1 MPPSSNPRLPMN
13 EPTQDDP
20 KKQELEVLRRAFTSF
35 TEVTEQ
41 LQKSYD
47 NLQLRIQ
54 QLDLELAR
62 KNEELEQNLREKEE
76 VKNYLDFILQSL
88 TNGVIVVDHEGCV
101 TTFNKT
107 AGLISSL
114 DPALCLGKSLKDLF
128 TNDRLLHLIERLSDS
143 EEATMT
149 QEQEMETQDGHRLKV
164 HVTASPAHDN
174 NGKLIGTVL
183 VLQDVTKLKHLEE
196 EANRNDRL
204 RAMGEMA
211 AGIAH
216 EIRNPMGGIELFASL
231 LKKDLATDPEK
242 GKLADHIVSGIRNL
256 DRIISSLL
264 LFAKSP
270 EPSQRQCD
278 LNTLLDGILSE
289 PEMQAI
295 PDNITLSKHY
305 HPGAALG
312 TGDGELLQQVFVNF
326 LRNAVQAMPE
336 GGTLTLT
343 TEESESTNSD
353 SYHRRF
359 VAVTIQDTGIGIPPA
374 ERNKIFNPFF
384 TTKDHGTGLGLAI
397 AHNIIKAHQG
407 TIDVESEEGRGT
419 AFIVKIPI
427 WEEH

>member
-1 MPPSSNPRLPMN
+1 MSESQ
-13 EPTQDDP
+13 QDDAR
-20 KKQELEVLRRAFTSF
+20 KQELEVLRRAFHSF

-88 TNGVIVVDHEGCV
+88 TNGVIVINNENRI

-107 AGLISSL
+107 AGQILGMDADSSIGREL
-114 DPALCLGKSLKDLF
+114 AGAFPHSPLPQLV
-128 TNDRLLHLIERLSDS
+128 ERLAGCGGDIP
-143 EEATMT
+143 A
-149 QEQEMETQDGHRLKV
+149 QELEVQPGDGVRLRV
-164 HVTASPAHDN
+164 RLTASPANDN
-174 NGKLIGTVL
+174 QGARIGTVL
-183 VLQDVTKLKHLEE
+183 VLQDVTQLKRLEE

-231 LKKDLATDPEK
+231 LKKDLSGDPEK

-270 EPSQRQCD
+270 EPSKSRCD
-278 LNTLLDGILSE
+278 LAALLDTILASTE
-289 PEMQAI
+289 IQSTAGEKI
-295 PDNITLSKHY
+295 NIVKNYTAD
-305 HPGAALG
+305 AAQG
-312 TGDGELLQQVFVNF
+312 MGDGELLQQVFVNF
-326 LRNAVQAMPE
+326 IRNALQAMPD
-336 GGTLTLT
+336 GGTLTLGI
-343 TEESESTNSD
+343 EESAAEDTD
-353 SYHRRF
+353 SLNRRY
-359 VAVTIQDTGIGIPPA
+359 VTLTVRDSGTGIAPA
-374 ERNKIFNPFF
+374 DRENIFNPFF
-384 TTKDHGTGLGLAI
+384 TTRDKGTGLGLAI
-397 AHNIIKAHQG
+397 AHNIVKAHQG
-407 TIDVESEEGRGT
+407 TIDVESEPGKGT
-419 AFIVKIPI
+419 AFIVRLPL
-427 WEEH
+427 WENY

>member
-1 MPPSSNPRLPMN
+1 MTES
-13 EPTQDDP
+13 EQDDP
-20 KKQELEVLRRAFTSF
+20 KKQELEVLRRAFHSF

-62 KNEELEQNLREKEE
+62 KNEALEQNLREKEE

-88 TNGVIVVDHEGCV
+88 TNGVIVVNNDRRV

-107 AGLISSL
+107 AGLILGL
-114 DPALCLGKSLKDLF
+114 DAGACVGKEFNDLF
-128 TNDRLLHLIERLSDS
+128 PQSSWLSLIDRTAESRDDPMS
-143 EEATMT
+143 
-149 QEQEMETQDGHRLKV
+149 QEQELETPEGHRLKV
-164 HVTASPAHDN
+164 RVTASPAHDN
-174 NGKLIGTVL
+174 QGKRIGTVL
-183 VLQDVTKLKHLEE
+183 VLQDVTQLKRLEE

-231 LKKDLATDPEK
+231 LKKDLDGDPEK

-270 EPSQRQCD
+270 EPSRSRCD
-278 LNTLLDGILSE
+278 LATLLDRILAS
-289 PEMQAI
+289 PEM
-295 PDNITLSKHY
+295 LSTANDRIKIIRTY
-305 HPGAALG
+305 QPGSALG
-312 TGDGELLQQVFVNF
+312 MGDGELLQQVFANF
-326 LRNAVQAMPE
+326 IRNALQAMPE
-336 GGTLTLT
+336 GGTLTLK
-343 TEESESTNSD
+343 TEESAPEEND
-353 SYHRRF
+353 SLNRRY
-359 VAVTIQDTGIGIPPA
+359 VTVTVSDTGTGISPA
-374 ERNKIFNPFF
+374 DRNKIFNPFF
-384 TTKDHGTGLGLAI
+384 TTRDRGTGLGLAI
-397 AHNIIKAHQG
+397 AHNIVKAHQG
-407 TIDVESEEGRGT
+407 TIDVESEPGKGT
-419 AFIVKIPI
+419 AFIVRIPL

>member
-1 MPPSSNPRLPMN
+1 MS
-13 EPTQDDP
+13 EPIQDDP

-54 QLDLELAR
+54 HLDLELAR

-88 TNGVIVVDHEGCV
+88 TNGVIVVDRTGCI

-107 AGLISSL
+107 AGQICSL
-114 DPALCLGKSLKDLF
+114 DPERCLGKSLKGLLPH
-128 TNDRLLHLIERLSDS
+128 DRLLHLIERLSDS

-149 QEQEMETQDGHRLKV
+149 QEQEMETPDGYQLKIR
-164 HVTASPAHDN
+164 VTASPANDN
-174 NGKLIGTVL
+174 NGERIGTVL
-183 VLQDVTKLKHLEE
+183 VLQDVTQFKRLEE

-231 LKKDLATDPEK
+231 LKKDLSADPEK

-270 EPSQRQCD
+270 EPSQSQCD
-278 LNTLLDGILSE
+278 LNTLLENILSA
-289 PEMQAI
+289 PEMQTM
-295 PDNITLSKHY
+295 PDNITLHKHY
-305 HPGAALG
+305 HPGGARG
-312 TGDGELLQQVFVNF
+312 TGDSELLQQVFVNF
-326 LRNAVQAMPE
+326 LRNAVQAMPK
-336 GGTLTLT
+336 GGALSLT
-343 TEESESTNSD
+343 TEESASQETD

-359 VAVTIQDTGIGIPPA
+359 ITVTIKDTGIGIPPT
-374 ERNKIFNPFF
+374 ERSKIFNPFF

>member
-1 MPPSSNPRLPMN
+1 MSEPS
-13 EPTQDDP
+13 QDDP

-54 QLDLELAR
+54 QLNLELAR
-62 KNEELEQNLREKEE
+62 KNEELEQNLQEKEE

-88 TNGVIVVDHEGCV
+88 TNGVIVVDREGCI

-107 AGLISSL
+107 AGQISGL
-114 DPALCLGKSLKDLF
+114 NPTQCLGKPLKALF
-128 TNDRLLHLIERLSDS
+128 TNDRLLHLIERLADS
-143 EEATMT
+143 EESTMT
-149 QEQEMETQDGHRLKV
+149 QEQEMKTNEGHSLKV
-164 HVTASPAHDN
+164 NVTASPAHDN
-174 NGKLIGTVL
+174 KGELIGTVL
-183 VLQDVTKLKHLEE
+183 VLQDVTQLKRLEE

-231 LKKDLATDPEK
+231 LKKDLAEDPEK

-278 LNTLLDGILSE
+278 LNTLLEGILAE
-289 PEMQAI
+289 PEMQTI
-295 PDNITLSKHY
+295 PDNIKIQKHY
-305 HPGAALG
+305 HPNPTLG

-343 TEESESTNSD
+343 TEESESTDSD

-359 VAVTIQDTGIGIPPA
+359 VAVTIQDTGMGIPPA

-407 TIDVESEEGRGT
+407 TIDVESEEGQGT
-419 AFIVKIPI
+419 TFIVKIPI

>member
-1 MPPSSNPRLPMN
+1 MSETS
-13 EPTQDDP
+13 QDDP

-62 KNEELEQNLREKEE
+62 KNEELEQNLQEKEE

-88 TNGVIVVDHEGCV
+88 TNGVIVVDREGCV

-107 AGLISSL
+107 AGQICGL
-114 DPALCLGKSLKDLF
+114 DPELCLGKPLTALF
-128 TNDRLLHLIERLSDS
+128 TNDRLLHLIERLADS
-143 EEATMT
+143 EESTMT
-149 QEQEMETQDGHRLKV
+149 QEQEMKTNDGNPLKV
-164 HVTASPAHDN
+164 RVTASPANDN
-174 NGKLIGTVL
+174 KGELIGTVL
-183 VLQDVTKLKHLEE
+183 VLQDVTQLKRLEE

-231 LKKDLATDPEK
+231 LKKDLAEDPEK

-270 EPSQRQCD
+270 EPSQRKCN
-278 LNTLLDGILSE
+278 LNTLLEDILAE
-289 PEMQAI
+289 PEMQTI
-295 PDNITLSKHY
+295 PDNIKIQKHY
-305 HPGAALG
+305 HPKAALG

-336 GGTLTLT
+336 GGTLSLT
-343 TEESESTNSD
+343 TEESESPESD

-359 VAVTIQDTGIGIPPA
+359 VAVTIQDTGTGIPPA

-427 WEEH
+427 WEEY

>member
-1 MPPSSNPRLPMN
+1 MS
-13 EPTQDDP
+13 EPGKDDP
-20 KKQELEVLRRAFTSF
+20 KKEELEVLRRAFTSF

-88 TNGVIVVDHEGCV
+88 TNGVIVVDREGCV

-107 AGLISSL
+107 AGHISGL
-114 DPALCLGKSLKDLF
+114 DPAHCLGKPLTGLFPNDL
-128 TNDRLLHLIERLSDS
+128 LPLLIERLSES
-143 EEATMT
+143 EEMTMT
-149 QEQEMETQDGHRLKV
+149 QEQEMSMQDGHRLQV
-164 HVTASPAHDN
+164 RVTASPAHDN
-174 NGKLIGTVL
+174 NGELIGTLL
-183 VLQDVTKLKHLEE
+183 VLQDVTKLKLLEE

-231 LKKDLATDPEK
+231 LKKDLEADPEK

-270 EPSQRQCD
+270 EPSRSKCN
-278 LNTLLDGILSE
+278 LNSLLEKILAE
-289 PEMQAI
+289 PELKTM
-295 PDNITLSKHY
+295 PDNITLHKQFQKESTC
-305 HPGAALG
+305 G

-326 LRNAVQAMPE
+326 IRNAVQAMPD
-336 GGTLTLT
+336 GGELLLKI
-343 TEESESTNSD
+343 EESESPDPGSF
-353 SYHRRF
+353 HRRF
-359 VAVTIQDTGIGIPPA
+359 AAVTIKDTGVGIPAA
-374 ERNKIFNPFF
+374 ERHKIFNPFF
-384 TTKDHGTGLGLAI
+384 TTKDKGTGLGLAI